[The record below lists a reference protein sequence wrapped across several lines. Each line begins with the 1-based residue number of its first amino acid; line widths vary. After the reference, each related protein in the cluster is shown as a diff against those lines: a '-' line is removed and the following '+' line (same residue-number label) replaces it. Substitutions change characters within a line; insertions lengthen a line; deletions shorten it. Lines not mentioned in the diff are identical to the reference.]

1 MKLTFKEKL
10 ITELALKEELDSSI
24 EFLEK
29 FLLANQETTINLILM
44 YHNDILELE
53 TIINKLKS
61 SNEVV
66 LLWQVDILE

>member
-1 MKLTFKEKL
+1 MKLTFREKL

-29 FLLANQETTINLILM
+29 FLLANQETTIRLILM

-53 TIINKLKS
+53 AIINKLKS
-61 SNEVV
+61 SNEVIM
-66 LLWQVDILE
+66 L